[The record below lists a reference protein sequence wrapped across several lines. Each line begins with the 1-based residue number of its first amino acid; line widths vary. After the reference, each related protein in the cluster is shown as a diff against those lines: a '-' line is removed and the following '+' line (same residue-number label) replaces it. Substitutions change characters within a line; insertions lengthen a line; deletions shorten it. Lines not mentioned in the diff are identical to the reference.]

1 MSVAEDGRGM
11 AAKSLGEL
19 SSKPNRG
26 FPNGITLPGRTRKPR
41 KRGQPGELK
50 HLSNLR
56 KRNHRD
62 SRSSGER
69 NGNSP
74 NSSSLVALGPMLFE
88 GRKAQGIAP
97 NCYHRVTKLFSG

>member
-1 MSVAEDGRGM
+1 VSVAEDGRGM
-11 AAKSLGEL
+11 AAKSLGGL
-19 SSKPNRG
+19 SSKLSRG
-26 FPNGITLPGRTRKPR
+26 FPNGITLPGKTRKPR
-41 KRGQPGELK
+41 KRRQPGELK

-62 SRSSGER
+62 SLSSGER

-88 GRKAQGIAP
+88 GRKTQGTEPGI
-97 NCYHRVTKLFSG
+97 CRRVTKLFSG